1 MDEIEFKQTYDTYA
15 DALSRIPHH
24 ADQPMKTALAL
35 LGQLVWSL
43 NERIIE
49 MQSYEESDEC

>member
-1 MDEIEFKQTYDTYA
+1 MDEIEFKQTYDTAA
-15 DALSRIPHH
+15 DSISRVSDPAI
-24 ADQPMKTALAL
+24 KTALAL

>member
-1 MDEIEFKQTYDTYA
+1 MDEVEFREVYNTYT
-15 DALSRIPHH
+15 DALSRIPFH
-24 ADQPMKTALAL
+24 ADQPTKTALAL